1 MTFVCSGEYVKDVDF
16 LLLPQDP
23 LLDVKFPRPVVE
35 RGSCNGMWRGLDK
48 KNEDEEGNVRNRDC
62 GDGDYLQPL
71 SKQSSEVK
79 FDKKPSDFIVF
90 MCRQC

>member
-1 MTFVCSGEYVKDVDF
+1 MLMTFVCSGEYVKDVDF

-62 GDGDYLQPL
+62 GDEDYLQPL
-71 SKQSSEVK
+71 SKQSSEVIFNTK
-79 FDKKPSDFIVF
+79 SHPISMFYL
-90 MCRQC
+90 